1 MFLTLSFLPTLL
13 LIPEISG
20 HKISKCCPLGEILF
34 SGVCVDMRRRKDL
47 PKIRVGSN
55 LLTFHHLKEQNLLE
69 EGHDPSCKES
79 GEVFPDFL
87 ETATLDA
94 NQPYFSPDG
103 VFIHELNYYR
113 PEDYCVDGELDSYE
127 YQEEMMGEKDAGED
141 GVSYIKVQMCE
152 ELAGRMGGCLVD
164 KKNCYSR

>member
-1 MFLTLSFLPTLL
+1 MP
-13 LIPEISG
+13 
-20 HKISKCCPLGEILF
+20 
-34 SGVCVDMRRRKDL
+34 R
-47 PKIRVGSN
+47 IRVGGT
-55 LLTFHHLKEQNLLE
+55 LITFHKLKEQNLLE
-69 EGHDPSCKES
+69 EGHVPSCIES

-113 PEDYCVDGELDSYE
+113 PEDYCVDEELDSYE
-127 YQEEMMGEKDAGED
+127 YQEERVGEEEEEARDD
-141 GVSYIKVQMCE
+141 SVSYIKVQICE
-152 ELAGRMGGCLVD
+152 EQAESMGGCLAD